1 MSYYHGIIVSILQ
14 TISFNIITKILP
26 KIIHIL
32 ELQVDKQKQFRE
44 ESENKI
50 VTSIS
55 PDIKIVKHLVISYWV
70 KSKQH
75 RFSLCFH

>member
-14 TISFNIITKILP
+14 TISFNIITKIFTENNSYF
-26 KIIHIL
+26 

-75 RFSLCFH
+75 HF

>member
-1 MSYYHGIIVSILQ
+1 MAECPITMVSLYQSYKQLVSTSLPK
-14 TISFNIITKILP
+14 FLP

-75 RFSLCFH
+75 RF

>member
-55 PDIKIVKHLVISYWV
+55 PDIKNRQAFSDFILGQVKAAS
-70 KSKQH
+70 
-75 RFSLCFH
+75 F